1 MRIFAWAVPVAALLS
16 PVAAVSQ
23 AAPASPLIGAWSVDV
38 VRLPIPAAYRPQK
51 VVITFS
57 EAGGD
62 KWKTDVEIVDAG
74 GHSTHQISVHD
85 LEGTPVPITNG
96 LEADIV
102 SARSPAPGVL
112 ILALGKGGIPA
123 STRIY
128 TVQPDGSSM
137 TETAV
142 YFGEDGK
149 PIMRTNY
156 FTRVP

>member
-1 MRIFAWAVPVAALLS
+1 MLVKMALPIAAMLVPVPAL
-16 PVAAVSQ
+16 SQ
-23 AAPASPLIGAWSVDV
+23 TVTPSPLFGAWSVDTT
-38 VRLPIPAAYRPQK
+38 RLPIPPEFRPQR
-51 VVITFS
+51 VVITFGD
-57 EAGGD
+57 AGAGQ
-62 KWKTDVEIVDAG
+62 WKTDVEIVDAG

-85 LEGTPVPITNG
+85 LNATPVPITNG

-128 TVQPDGSSM
+128 TVQPDGATM

-156 FTRVP
+156 FTRLP

>member
-1 MRIFAWAVPVAALLS
+1 MLRYLSVPMAIALAAT
-16 PVAAVSQ
+16 PVHAQS
-23 AAPASPLIGAWSVDV
+23 AAPSPLFGAWSVDV
-38 VRLPIPAAYRPQK
+38 SKLPIPPEFRPQR

-57 EAGGD
+57 DAGALQ
-62 KWKTDVEIVDAG
+62 WKTDVEIVDAAG
-74 GHSTHQISVHD
+74 RSTHQISVHD
-85 LEGTPVPITNG
+85 LNGTPVPITNG

-128 TVQPDGSSM
+128 TVQPDGVSM